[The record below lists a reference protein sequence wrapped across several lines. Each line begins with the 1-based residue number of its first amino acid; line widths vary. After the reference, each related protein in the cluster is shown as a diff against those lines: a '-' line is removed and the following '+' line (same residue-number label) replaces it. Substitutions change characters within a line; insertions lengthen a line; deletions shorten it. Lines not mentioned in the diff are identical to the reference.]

1 MSQVFG
7 SEAPRKHQQ
16 TTHQGPTRSLVVID
30 AGGTTVARLF
40 LADRSQVAE
49 FDAGAEEV
57 ASMIRGR
64 VPVSGATG
72 PEWDLA
78 LQGHSRAERAG
89 AAVYVF
95 DV

>member
-7 SEAPRKHQQ
+7 SEVPRKHLQ
-16 TTHQGPTRSLVVID
+16 TAHQGPVRYVVVID
-30 AGGTTVARLF
+30 AGGAAVARLL

-64 VPVSGATG
+64 VPQQGATG
-72 PEWDLA
+72 SAWDRV
-78 LQGHSRAERAG
+78 LQGHSAAERAG
-89 AAVYVF
+89 AAVYVI